1 MAYLIITSSLLI
13 FLTNLF
19 LKTLIN
25 NSQESALKL
34 LKEIWTNINYLIKI
48 ILNLMKI
55 NISYLHLF
63 LSDIL

>member
-1 MAYLIITSSLLI
+1 MCSNYMAYLIITSSLLI

-34 LKEIWTNINYLIKI
+34 LKEI
-48 ILNLMKI
+48 
-55 NISYLHLF
+55 
-63 LSDIL
+63 